1 MLGSQIPSKAMREAW
16 PISSCPVWTRPVRV
30 VMTFVVLVLVLAA
43 TLVFPSPARA
53 DGGAPNLAYIAGG
66 GSSGNQLVVIDIG
79 QRRVASKIAI
89 GGRPAGVVLSTD
101 GRYAYVTESAENA
114 LAIVDTS
121 ARQVVARVSLGTAP
135 TALALD
141 LADTP
146 NLVFISDSGS
156 GMVSVVDPSTR
167 RVRATI
173 PVGMHP
179 AGLAVALPGTG
190 ISATGPHDAEVYVAN
205 TLSNTVSV
213 ISTRLLRV
221 IATIPA
227 PGGPLAVTIPQ
238 VGGIAYVS
246 TEAGTVLA
254 LGLATHQDVG
264 VILRTGSG
272 PLGAMDYD
280 AVTGQVYVP
289 DPSADVVDV
298 LSPIALDADGGLAAA
313 PAEPV
318 HTLPIGGEP
327 VAVAITFEGSYGFVA
342 ERSAG
347 MVTMLDATT
356 RQIQATISVGGAP
369 DAIVTGAYPPSVSSN
384 TSFLVSLVAIA
395 FLVIVMILT
404 IGLNSRRRHPAEP
417 GKRA

>member
-1 MLGSQIPSKAMREAW
+1 MLGSQTPSKAMREAW
-16 PISSCPVWTRPVRV
+16 PISSCPSSCPVWTRPVRV
-30 VMTFVVLVLVLAA
+30 VMTFVALVLVLAA

-53 DGGAPNLAYIAGG
+53 DGGAPNPAYIAGG

-101 GRYAYVTESAENA
+101 GRYAYVTESADNA
-114 LAIVDTS
+114 LAIVDAN
-121 ARQVVARVSLGTAP
+121 ARQVVARVSLATAP

-146 NLVFISDSGS
+146 NLLFISDSGS

-227 PGGPLAVTIPQ
+227 WDSLCQHGGRYCARPRPGHSPGRWSHF
-238 VGGIAYVS
+238 AYQIRPARS
-246 TEAGTVLA
+246 H
-254 LGLATHQDVG
+254 GL
-264 VILRTGSG
+264 
-272 PLGAMDYD
+272 
-280 AVTGQVYVP
+280 
-289 DPSADVVDV
+289 
-298 LSPIALDADGGLAAA
+298 
-313 PAEPV
+313 
-318 HTLPIGGEP
+318 
-327 VAVAITFEGSYGFVA
+327 
-342 ERSAG
+342 
-347 MVTMLDATT
+347 
-356 RQIQATISVGGAP
+356 
-369 DAIVTGAYPPSVSSN
+369 
-384 TSFLVSLVAIA
+384 
-395 FLVIVMILT
+395 
-404 IGLNSRRRHPAEP
+404 RRRD
-417 GKRA
+417 RAGLCS

>member
-1 MLGSQIPSKAMREAW
+1 MLGSQTPSKAMREAW
-16 PISSCPVWTRPVRV
+16 PISSCPVWTRTARAVITIV
-30 VMTFVVLVLVLAA
+30 LLVLVLADA
-43 TLVFPSPARA
+43 LVSPSLALA

-79 QRRVASKIAI
+79 QRRVTGRIAI

-101 GRYAYVTESAENA
+101 GRYAYVTEPADNA
-114 LAIVDTS
+114 LAIVDAN
-121 ARQVVARVSLGTAP
+121 ARQVVARVPLGTAP

-146 NLVFISDSGS
+146 NLLFIADSGS
-156 GMVSVVDPSTR
+156 GTVTVVDPSRR

-190 ISATGPHDAEVYVAN
+190 ISATDPHDAEVYVAN

-213 ISTRLLRV
+213 ISTRLMRV

-227 PGGPLAVTIPQ
+227 PGGPIAITIPQ
-238 VGGIAYVS
+238 VGGVAYVS
-246 TEAGTVLA
+246 THAGTVLA
-254 LGLATHQDVG
+254 LSLATHQDVG
-264 VILRTGSG
+264 VIFRTGSG

-298 LSPIALDADGGLAAA
+298 LSPIALDAHGGYAPAS

-318 HTLPIGGEP
+318 HALPIGGGP

-342 ERSAG
+342 QRSAG
-347 MVTMLDATT
+347 TVTMLDATT
-356 RQIQATISVGGAP
+356 RQIRATILVGGTP
-369 DAIVTGAYPPSVSSN
+369 DAIVTGAYPPSVSGN
-384 TSFLVSLVAIA
+384 TSFLVSVLAIA
-395 FLVIVMILT
+395 FLVILMILT
-404 IGLNSRRRHPAEP
+404 IGLNSRRRHAEP
-417 GKRA
+417 GKRT